1 MENELKADKA
11 RQLSLPS
18 KHIFGILFPLPIMV
32 GIGVWGSMSG
42 WIGDANR
49 QRRADYAIDLKIPE
63 ANVKELDKEKKYN
76 PNLSGTDELKN
87 VDGPG
92 LGLDVGSYNS
102 KMLSGQDPNSVGIE
116 ENSLEDVSELE
127 KTFKSGENKDNEKQS
142 PSARRQA
149 IRTTNQR
156 NQMAYNR
163 EVSGTLKNMYSDPDR
178 RKYQSQSDIDPVE
191 QARLA
196 QSDRLLKILDR
207 QMSSQNNQ
215 PSASQRKTPA
225 IRNSAKNI
233 DVPEEGSENV
243 YSVEKYDRQIV
254 RASSRGDR
262 GNAFFGLNGGKSSQA
277 RPEKV
282 KGAIRAVVHGE
293 GDGILVK
300 DGTSV
305 FIRLLEKTS
314 INVGGESLILPANTL
329 VSGVAR
335 ISGDRIN
342 ITISTI
348 RVDNFL
354 YNVNL
359 TAFDLDGRKGLYVPD
374 MKIKNQINQSLAQS
388 SGQALNPY
396 YLMGGGSVRNQVG
409 GQLAMQGINTLSNTA
424 RNIARRKMAEQK
436 AHIKPNYQILL
447 QSSTKAPA
455 AEPDR
460 GDEADESDIE
470 SGY

>member
-11 RQLSLPS
+11 KQLSLPS

-42 WIGDANR
+42 WIGDANK
-49 QRRADYAIDLKIPE
+49 QRKADYAFNLKIPD
-63 ANVKELDKEKKYN
+63 ANVKELDKDKKYN
-76 PNLSGTDELKN
+76 SNLSGTDENK
-87 VDGPG
+87 
-92 LGLDVGSYNS
+92 GLDSVDVGGYRLLN
-102 KMLSGQDPNSVGIE
+102 GQDPHLVGI
-116 ENSLEDVSELE
+116 
-127 KTFKSGENKDNEKQS
+127 GENTYKDVDELKKKFQMGDNQDTDVQS
-142 PSARRQA
+142 PEAKKQA
-149 IRTTNQR
+149 IHTANQKS
-156 NQMAYNR
+156 QMAYNR
-163 EVSGTLKNMYSDPDR
+163 EVSGTLKNMYSSPDR
-178 RKYQSQSDIDPVE
+178 RKHPGQNDIDPVE

-196 QSDRLLKILDR
+196 QSEQLLKILDR
-207 QMSSQNNQ
+207 QMASQNNQ
-215 PSASQRKTPA
+215 NDRASGTSHQKPLTRSSIK
-225 IRNSAKNI
+225 NSGLQ
-233 DVPEEGSENV
+233 EGGSENV

-254 RASSRGDR
+254 RASARGDR

-314 INVGGESLILPANTL
+314 INVGGESLVLPANTL

-335 ISGDRIN
+335 IAGDRIN
-342 ITISTI
+342 ITVSII

-409 GQLAMQGINTLSNTA
+409 GQLAMQGINTVSNTA
-424 RNIARRKMAEQK
+424 RNIARKKMAEQK

-447 QSSTKAPA
+447 QSSTKAVN
-455 AEPDR
+455 EPEL
-460 GDEADESDIE
+460 GDEGEESEMESD
-470 SGY
+470 Y